1 MKTSVKQLY
10 DQFKPK
16 HYLLSLEPDQSN
28 KTFKGKV
35 TIEGLKIGPTS
46 QRLVFHQSGLK
57 ITKAIVTYL
66 DKKSTNDIKISRIN
80 QQDKLQELR
89 LHSSDKLRSGRY
101 TIELSFTGKITRQ
114 MNGMYPS
121 FYKQNGKD
129 KELLATQFESHH
141 AREVFP
147 CIDEPAAKATFDLI
161 MTTNKVDTVIA
172 NTNIATEVIEKS
184 KKTTTFET
192 TPKMST
198 YLLAFVLG
206 DIKYKEAKTKKGVV
220 VRTYATQDKVEYVDF
235 ALDVAVKCLDFY
247 NQYFGIDYPLD
258 KCDLIALP
266 DFSAGAM
273 ENWGCITFREQA
285 LLVDPS
291 NTSLASKQYVALV
304 VAHELAHQWFGNL
317 VTMRWWTDL
326 WLNEGFASWMEYLAI
341 DTIFPEWQLWIQFAV
356 DEQHQA
362 LSLDALENTHPIE
375 VQVKHPDEIRT
386 IFDAI
391 SYSKG
396 ASVIHMLHQF
406 VGPENFKL
414 GLRYY
419 LEKHAYSNTDTI
431 DLWKALEDVSKKPVK
446 NFMHKW
452 TTSSGFPM
460 VECNVTDK
468 NITLAQQR
476 FFINP
481 KAKISDDT
489 IWPVALFPSNNK
501 FSKDLNVRHKIFKET
516 YSDFKLNMGQ
526 TGFYRTIY
534 NPTHLEKLGE
544 LIKRGK
550 LKPIDR
556 LGILSDVFETAK
568 AGKFDTAEALHFLTF
583 FKNEDNFAVWDI
595 ISSSIGSIRAVMD
608 DEALREDMKP
618 YIRELVSVELKR
630 LGIKRKKVD
639 SHFDRLLRPII
650 LSMAAAADEPKIVK
664 YCLDIFKNIKEVND
678 VSSDLRAS
686 PRPGEVKRGILDP
699 DLRGTV
705 FGTVARLGGKKEYD
719 KLLKLHNQSTMSEER
734 TTLVGALTAFKQP
747 GLIKNSLD
755 QIKSD
760 NVRLQDVTYWIAFSF
775 MNRYSKHQTWE
786 WLKDNWKWLEKNLG
800 NDLSFYRMPIY
811 AARSFSE
818 DTFIHEYKKFFKPLL
833 NPSMDR
839 SYKQGLEIM
848 EFQSAWRTR
857 SLNEVK
863 TFFEQTTKLHI

>member
-1 MKTSVKQLY
+1 MKTSVKQLF

-16 HYLLSLEPDQSN
+16 HYLLSLEPDQVK

-35 TIEGLKIGPTS
+35 TIKGIKVGPSS
-46 QRLVFHQSGLK
+46 QRLVFHQSDLK
-57 ITKAIVTYL
+57 ITNAVVTYH
-66 DKKSTNDIKISRIN
+66 DKSSNYDIPITRIN
-80 QQDKLQELR
+80 LQNKLQELR
-89 LHSSDKLRSGRY
+89 LHSKDKLKSGNY
-101 TIELSFTGKITRQ
+101 TIELNFTGKITRP
-114 MNGMYPS
+114 MNGMYPC
-121 FYKQNGKD
+121 FYKEGKKE

-147 CIDEPAAKATFDLI
+147 CIDEPAAKATFELI
-161 MTTNKVDTVIA
+161 MITPKDEVVLGNTKVS
-172 NTNIATEVIEKS
+172 TEVIEKNT
-184 KKTTTFET
+184 KTTTFET

-198 YLLAFVLG
+198 YLLAFVMG

-220 VRTYATQDKVEYVDF
+220 VRTYATPDKVEYVDF
-235 ALDVAVKCLDFY
+235 ALEIAVKCLDFY
-247 NQYFGIDYPLD
+247 NSYFGIDYPLE

-266 DFSAGAM
+266 DFAAGAM

-285 LLVDPS
+285 LLVDPN
-291 NTSLASKQYVALV
+291 NTSLANKQYVALV

-341 DTIFPEWQLWIQFAV
+341 DNIYPDWQLWIQFAV

-375 VQVKHPDEIRT
+375 VPVKHPDEIRT

-396 ASVIHMLHQF
+396 ASVINMLHKF
-406 VGPENFKL
+406 VGAENFKL

-419 LEKHAYSNTDTI
+419 LEKHAYSNTDTV
-431 DLWKALEDVSKKPVK
+431 DLWKSLEEVSKKPVK
-446 NFMHKW
+446 TFMHKW
-452 TTSSGFPM
+452 TTSSGFPI
-460 VECNVTDK
+460 VECNQTDK
-468 NITLAQQR
+468 EIFLTQER

-481 KAKISDDT
+481 KNKIKDHT
-489 IWPVALFPSNNK
+489 IWPIALFPSDPNLD
-501 FSKDLNVRHKIFKET
+501 KDFNVKKITIKET
-516 YSDFKLNMGQ
+516 DNDLKLNMGQ

-534 NPTHLEKLGE
+534 NPTHLERLGE
-544 LIKRGK
+544 LIQRGK

-568 AGKFDTAEALHFLTF
+568 AGKFDTAEALHFLSY
-583 FKNEDNFAVWDI
+583 FKHEDNFAVWDI
-595 ISSSIGSIRAVMD
+595 ISSSIGTIRAVMD
-608 DEALREDMKP
+608 DEKLRDDMKP
-618 YIRELVSVELKR
+618 YVRELVKIELKR
-630 LGIKRKKVD
+630 LGIKRKKD
-639 SHFDRLLRPII
+639 DNHFDRLLRPTI
-650 LSMAAAADEPKIVK
+650 LSMAAASDEPTIVK
-664 YCLDIFKNIKEVND
+664 YCKDVFKEIEEVND
-678 VSSDLRAS
+678 VNSDLRTV
-686 PRPGEVKRGILDP
+686 PRPAEVKRGLLDP

-719 KLLKLHNQSTMSEER
+719 KLLKLHNRSTMSEER

-747 GLIKNSLD
+747 ELIKNSLKL
-755 QIKSD
+755 ITSD

-775 MNRYSKHQTWE
+775 MNRYAKHQTWE
-786 WLKDNWKWLEKNLG
+786 WLKNHWTWLEKNMG
-800 NDLSFYRMPIY
+800 SDLSFYRMPIY

-818 DTFIHEYKKFFKPLL
+818 ESFIDEYKNFFKPLL
-833 NPSMDR
+833 SPSMDR

-848 EFQSAWRTR
+848 EYQSAWRKR
-857 SLNEVK
+857 SLDEVK
-863 TFFEQTTKLHI
+863 TFFKETKD